1 MRTGFIFL
9 TLAYVLSQFYRVFL
23 AVLSP
28 VLNQDI
34 GATAADLSLASGL
47 WFGVFA
53 AMQIP
58 VGSALDHVGPR
69 WTAAILLAI
78 GGGGGSALFAMAQ
91 NPADVQ
97 IAMGLIGVGCSPVLM
112 ASYYIFARLYRPA
125 MFATLA
131 GIILGV
137 GTAGNLAGSAPLA
150 LAVEALGWRES
161 LWGMVVVS
169 LVVAAGMAVFVK
181 DPAKVEADKDVPKGS
196 LLDILKMPALWLIF
210 PLLMVNYAPA
220 AGIRGLWAGPYLS
233 DVFGMDAS
241 GIGGIT
247 FWMAVA
253 MMAGSFAY
261 GPMDR
266 IFGTRKWVIV
276 VGNLLGALC
285 LFGLWMFGDNSVMTT
300 AILLFGIGLFGLS
313 FPLMMAH
320 GRSFIPPHL
329 LGRGVTLLN
338 LFSIGGV
345 GLLQWITGRMYV
357 ASSAEA
363 NSAAAPYQSLFL
375 FFAVLLLVG
384 AVIYS
389 FSEDRT
395 D

>member
-1 MRTGFIFL
+1 MRAGFVFL
-9 TLAYVLSQFYRVFL
+9 TLAYVLSQFYRAFL

-28 VLNQDI
+28 VLGRDL
-34 GATAADLSLASGL
+34 GATAADSSLASGL
-47 WFGVFA
+47 WFGAFA
-53 AMQIP
+53 VMQIP
-58 VGSALDHVGPR
+58 VGWALDNIGPR
-69 WTAAILLAI
+69 WTSAILLAI
-78 GGGGGSALFAMAQ
+78 GGGGGSALFAIAETPAGVQGAMA
-91 NPADVQ
+91 
-97 IAMGLIGVGCSPVLM
+97 LIGVGCAPVLM

-131 GIILGV
+131 GVILGV
-137 GTAGNLAGSAPLA
+137 GTAGNLAGSVPLA
-150 LAVEALGWRES
+150 LAVESLGWRES
-161 LWGMVVVS
+161 LWVMVVAS
-169 LVVAAGMAVFVK
+169 LVVAVGLAIFVK
-181 DPAKVEADKDVPKGS
+181 DLPKVEVDKDTPKGS

-233 DVFGMDAS
+233 DVFGMDAG
-241 GIGGIT
+241 GIGTIT

-253 MMAGSFAY
+253 MMVGSFAY

-285 LFGLWMFGDNSVMTT
+285 LLGLWAFGDNTVMTT

-357 ASSAEA
+357 ASSANA
-363 NSAAAPYQSLFL
+363 SSAAAPYQSLFL
-375 FFAVLLLVG
+375 FFAVLLLISV
-384 AVIYS
+384 AIYA

>member
-58 VGSALDHVGPR
+58 VGWALDHVGPR

>member
-1 MRTGFIFL
+1 MRAGFVFL
-9 TLAYVLSQFYRVFL
+9 TLAYVLSQFYRAFL

-28 VLNQDI
+28 VLGRDL

-47 WFGVFA
+47 WFGAFA

-58 VGSALDHVGPR
+58 VGWALDNIGPR
-69 WTAAILLAI
+69 WTSAILLAI
-78 GGGGGSALFAMAQ
+78 GGGGGSALFAIAETPAGVQGAMA
-91 NPADVQ
+91 
-97 IAMGLIGVGCSPVLM
+97 LIGVGCAPVLM

-131 GIILGV
+131 GVILGV
-137 GTAGNLAGSAPLA
+137 GTAGNLAGSVPLA
-150 LAVEALGWRES
+150 LAVESLGWRES
-161 LWGMVVVS
+161 LWVMVVAS
-169 LVVAAGMAVFVK
+169 LVVAVGLAIFVK
-181 DPAKVEADKDVPKGS
+181 DLPKVEVDKDTPKGS

-233 DVFGMDAS
+233 DVFGMDAG
-241 GIGGIT
+241 GIGTIT

-253 MMAGSFAY
+253 MMVGSFAY

-285 LFGLWMFGDNSVMTT
+285 LLGLWAFGDNTVMTT

-357 ASSAEA
+357 ASSANA
-363 NSAAAPYQSLFL
+363 SSAAAPYQSLFL
-375 FFAVLLLVG
+375 FFAVLLLISV
-384 AVIYS
+384 AIYM

>member
-9 TLAYVLSQFYRVFL
+9 TLAYVLSQFYRAFL
-23 AVLSP
+23 AVLTP
-28 VLNQDI
+28 VLDRDL

-58 VGSALDHVGPR
+58 VGWALDHVGPR
-69 WTAAILLAI
+69 WTAAVLLAI

-91 NPADVQ
+91 TPADVQ

-131 GIILGV
+131 GVILGV
-137 GTAGNLAGSAPLA
+137 GTAGNLAGSVPLA
-150 LAVEALGWRES
+150 WAVEALGWRES
-161 LWGMVVVS
+161 LWIMVIVS
-169 LVVAAGMAVFVK
+169 LVVAVGLAIFVK
-181 DPAKVEADKDVPKGS
+181 DLPKVEADKDTPKGS

-233 DVFGMDAS
+233 DVFGMDAG
-241 GIGGIT
+241 GIGVIA

-253 MMAGSFAY
+253 MMVGSFAY

-266 IFGTRKWVIV
+266 IFGTRKWVIIA
-276 VGNLLGALC
+276 GNLLGALC
-285 LFGLWMFGDNSVMTT
+285 LLGLWAFGDNAVMTAT
-300 AILLFGIGLFGLS
+300 ILLFGVGLFGLS

-320 GRSFIPPHL
+320 GRSFIPQHL

-357 ASSAEA
+357 ASNAGA
-363 NSAAAPYQSLFL
+363 NDVAAPYQALFL
-375 FFAVLLLVG
+375 FFAVLLLIG
-384 AVIYS
+384 AAIYA

>member
-1 MRTGFIFL
+1 MRTGFVFL
-9 TLAYVLSQFYRVFL
+9 TLAYVLSQFYRAFL

-28 VLNQDI
+28 VLDRDL

-53 AMQIP
+53 LMQIP
-58 VGSALDHVGPR
+58 VGWALDHIGPR
-69 WTAAILLAI
+69 WTAAVLLAI

-91 NPADVQ
+91 TPLDVQ

-131 GIILGV
+131 GVILGV
-137 GTAGNLAGSAPLA
+137 GTAGNLAGSVPLA
-150 LAVEALGWRES
+150 MAVETLGWRES
-161 LWGMVVVS
+161 LWAMVVVS
-169 LVVAAGMAVFVK
+169 LVVAAGLAMFVK
-181 DPAKVEADKDVPKGS
+181 DMPKVETPADTPKGG

-210 PLLMVNYAPA
+210 PLLIVNYAPA

-233 DVFGMDAS
+233 DVFGMDAG
-241 GIGGIT
+241 GIGVIT
-247 FWMAVA
+247 LWMAVA
-253 MMAGSFAY
+253 MMIGSFAY

-276 VGNLLGALC
+276 VGNFLGALC
-285 LFGLWMFGDNSVMTT
+285 LLGLWAYGDNSVMTV

-338 LFSIGGV
+338 LCSIGGV

-357 ASSAEA
+357 ASSA
-363 NSAAAPYQSLFL
+363 SAGSPAAPYQSLFL
-375 FFAVLLLVG
+375 FFAVLLLISV
-384 AVIYS
+384 AIYA

>member
-1 MRTGFIFL
+1 MRIGFVFL
-9 TLAYVLSQFYRVFL
+9 TLAYVLSQFYRAFL

-28 VLNQDI
+28 VLEHDL
-34 GATAADLSLASGL
+34 GVTAADLSLALGL

-53 AMQIP
+53 IMQIP
-58 VGSALDHVGPR
+58 VGWALDHIGPR
-69 WTAAILLAI
+69 WTAAVLLAI
-78 GGGGGSALFAMAQ
+78 GGGGGSALFAMSQ
-91 NPADVQ
+91 NPEDVQ

-131 GIILGV
+131 GVVLGI
-137 GTAGNLAGSAPLA
+137 GTAGNLAGSVPLA
-150 LAVEALGWRES
+150 MAVEVLGWRES
-161 LWGMVVVS
+161 LWVMVAVS
-169 LVVAAGMAVFVK
+169 LVVAAGLAIFVK
-181 DPAKVEADKDVPKGS
+181 DMPKVEAHADAPKGS

-220 AGIRGLWAGPYLS
+220 AGIRGSWAGPYLS
-233 DVFGMDAS
+233 DVFGMDAG
-241 GIGGIT
+241 GIGVIT

-253 MMAGSFAY
+253 MMVGSFAY

-266 IFGTRKWVIV
+266 IFGTRKWAII

-285 LFGLWMFGDNSVMTT
+285 LLGLWAFGDNSVMTT

-357 ASSAEA
+357 ASSADA
-363 NSAAAPYQSLFL
+363 SSAAAPYQSLFL
-375 FFAVLLLVG
+375 FFAVLLLIG
-384 AVIYS
+384 AAIYA

>member
-1 MRTGFIFL
+1 MRAGFVFL
-9 TLAYVLSQFYRVFL
+9 TLAYVLSQFYRAVL
-23 AVLSP
+23 AVLTP
-28 VLNQDI
+28 VLDRDL
-34 GATAADLSLASGL
+34 GATAADLSMASGL

-58 VGSALDHVGPR
+58 VGWALDHIGPR
-69 WTAAILLAI
+69 WTAAVLLAI

-112 ASYYIFARLYRPA
+112 ASYYIFARIYRPA

-131 GIILGV
+131 GVILGV
-137 GTAGNLAGSAPLA
+137 GTAGNLAGSVPLA
-150 LAVEALGWRES
+150 LAVEMLGWRES
-161 LWGMVVVS
+161 LWVMVVVTI
-169 LVVAAGMAVFVK
+169 VVAAGLAVFVR
-181 DPAKVEADKDVPKGS
+181 DMPKVEAGKDAPKGS

-220 AGIRGLWAGPYLS
+220 AGIRGLWAGPFLS
-233 DVFGMDAS
+233 DVFGMDAG
-241 GIGGIT
+241 GIGVVT
-247 FWMAVA
+247 FWMAAA

-266 IFGTRKWVIV
+266 IFGTRKWVII

-285 LFGLWMFGDNSVMTT
+285 LLGLWAIGDNTVIT
-300 AILLFGIGLFGLS
+300 AAVLLFGIGLFGLS
-313 FPLMMAH
+313 FPLMVAH
-320 GRSFIPPHL
+320 GRSFIPSHL

-345 GLLQWITGRMYV
+345 GVLQWITGRMYV

-363 NSAAAPYQSLFL
+363 GNAAAPYQSLFL
-375 FFAVLLLVG
+375 FFALLLVIG
-384 AVIYS
+384 AAIYA